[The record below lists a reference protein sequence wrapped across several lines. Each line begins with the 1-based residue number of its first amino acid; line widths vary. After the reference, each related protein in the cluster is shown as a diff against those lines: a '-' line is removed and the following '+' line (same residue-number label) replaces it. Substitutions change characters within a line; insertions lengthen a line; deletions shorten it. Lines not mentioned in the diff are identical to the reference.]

1 MQDLNDIFAAEEE
14 RLLAEGRAAIAA
26 EDAAWNALPQAERDR
41 ILAEREAKWDALFR
55 ALDVEADEED
65 DEDAEEEEDDD
76 DE

>member
-41 ILAEREAKWDALFR
+41 ILAEREGKWDALFR

-65 DEDAEEEEDDD
+65 DEDAEEEDDD

>member
-65 DEDAEEEEDDD
+65 DEDAEEEDDD

>member
-55 ALDVEADEED
+55 ARDVEADEED
-65 DEDAEEEEDDD
+65 DEDAEEEDDD

>member
-41 ILAEREAKWDALFR
+41 ILAEREAKWDALFW

-65 DEDAEEEEDDD
+65 DEDAEEEDDD

>member
-1 MQDLNDIFAAEEE
+1 MTDIWELFREEEE
-14 RLLAEGRAAIAA
+14 RRVAAERKLIAV

-41 ILAEREAKWDALFR
+41 IIAEREAKWDALFR

-65 DEDAEEEEDDD
+65 DKDAEEEDDD

>member
-26 EDAAWNALPQAERDR
+26 ADAAWNALPQAERDR
-41 ILAEREAKWDALFR
+41 IQAERAARLDALP
-55 ALDVEADEED
+55 DEPETDDEEY
-65 DEDAEEEEDDD
+65 EDEEEDDD